1 MHNLPILTDPAVA
14 HTDFGWF
21 NLAWPNIGFWIA
33 AIVLFALFVWGRIP
47 LLMEADAASRRNGV
61 DK

>member
-1 MHNLPILTDPAVA
+1 VQHLSILTQPAVA
-14 HTDFGWF
+14 HADFGWF

-47 LLMEADAASRRNGV
+47 LVMEADAASRRKGA
-61 DK
+61 DQ